1 MRRFWT
7 ESDVKLTAVATTLSL
22 EVRVSEALSIPIV
35 GAPDVVT
42 ARVEGRN
49 LARKMGFGVVDQAR
63 ISTAIS
69 ELASNVVL
77 HVGAGTITLRP
88 IQDPRRRGLEI
99 VCCDHGQGIADVNL
113 VMREDHSRHRGL
125 GMGLSGTRRL
135 VDEFEI
141 CSEPGQGTVVTA
153 RKWLR

>member
-1 MRRFWT
+1 M
-7 ESDVKLTAVATTLSL
+7 ESDVKLAAGVTTLSL
-22 EVRVSEALSIPIV
+22 EVRVSEALSIPIA
-35 GAPDVVT
+35 GDPDIVT

-77 HVGAGTITLRP
+77 HVGVGTITLRP
-88 IQDPRRRGLEI
+88 IENPRRQGLEI
-99 VCCDHGQGIADVNL
+99 VCADHGRGIADVNL
-113 VMREDHSRHRGL
+113 VMQEGHSRHHGL
-125 GMGLSGTRRL
+125 GMGLSGARRL
-135 VDEFEI
+135 MDEFEI
-141 CSEPGQGTVVTA
+141 CSEPGRGTVVTA

>member
-1 MRRFWT
+1 M
-7 ESDVKLTAVATTLSL
+7 ESDVKLAAGVTTLSL
-22 EVRVSEALSIPIV
+22 EVRVSEALSIPIA
-35 GAPDVVT
+35 GDPDIVT

-77 HVGAGTITLRP
+77 HVGAGTMTLRP
-88 IQDPRRRGLEI
+88 IENPRRRGLEI
-99 VCCDHGQGIADVNL
+99 VCADHGQGIADVNL
-113 VMREDHSRHRGL
+113 VMQEGHSRHRGL
-125 GMGLSGTRRL
+125 GMGLSGARRL
-135 VDEFEI
+135 MDEFEI
-141 CSEPGQGTVVTA
+141 CSKPGQGTVITA

>member
-1 MRRFWT
+1 MRRFSM
-7 ESDVKLTAVATTLSL
+7 EPDVKLVAVATMLSL
-22 EVRVSEALSIPIV
+22 EVRVSEALSIPITSD
-35 GAPDVVT
+35 PDIVT

-77 HVGAGTITLRP
+77 HVGAGTIMLRP
-88 IQDPRRRGLEI
+88 IASPRQRGLEI
-99 VCCDHGQGIADVNL
+99 VCTDHGQGIADVNL
-113 VMREDHSRHRGL
+113 VMQEGHANHHGL
-125 GMGLSGTRRL
+125 RMGLSGARRL
-135 VDEFEI
+135 MDEFEI
-141 CSEPGQGTVVTA
+141 CSQPGQGTVVTA